1 MIRKAFVTR
10 PPDFAVTTKSIMTLL
25 RSAALVSFIV
35 TALGI
40 GTAGAKD
47 PALSSLTMEHFRD
60 TATVTE
66 NASDGTTIIS
76 TENGY
81 VEHTGLMRMVWHDEF
96 LRGVIDRKTGRRSL
110 QVYAWV
116 IYTGSLRTYETAT
129 YRAANGPR
137 SVPVNQLAKEVV
149 NCPVG
154 DCTYTERIAFPVDE
168 ESMRQIASARVP
180 GNPDKWAYKLVAKSG
195 PEYAGELSS
204 AEIAGFFA
212 KVDKYARRPPVA
224 RESTPAMN
232 GSAPVANADAVNAD
246 AVNAGAVNASLSR
259 DLGIGGMSVDA
270 TEEQPKRAGV
280 LVIAVDRGSVAH
292 KAGIIVGDILYEFDG
307 HLLKTP
313 ADLQAA
319 LAGRTATSTVAI
331 KLYRGTSDA
340 TVNARF

>member
-1 MIRKAFVTR
+1 MNTIALSQESGLILKFH
-10 PPDFAVTTKSIMTLL
+10 I
-25 RSAALVSFIV
+25 AALASFIV

-66 NASDGTTIIS
+66 NPSDGTTIIS

-81 VEHTGLMRMVWHDEF
+81 VEHTGPMRMVWHDEF
-96 LRGVIDRKTGRRSL
+96 LRAVIDRKTGGRSL

-116 IYTGSLRTYETAT
+116 IYSGSLRNYESAN
-129 YRAANGPR
+129 YRTANGPR
-137 SVPVNQLAKEVV
+137 RVPVNQLAKEVV

-154 DCTYTERIAFPVDE
+154 DCTYTERVAFPVDE
-168 ESMRQIASARVP
+168 ESMRQLAAARVP
-180 GNPDKWAYKLVAKSG
+180 GNPDKWSYKLVAKSG
-195 PEYAGELSS
+195 PEYAGEISS
-204 AEIAGFFA
+204 AEIAGFLA
-212 KVDKYARRPPVA
+212 KVDEYANRPPAAQASAPIVNASVPVA
-224 RESTPAMN
+224 NA
-232 GSAPVANADAVNAD
+232 GAPVANGGIAH
-246 AVNAGAVNASLSR
+246 ASLSR

-270 TEEQPKRAGV
+270 TEELPNRAGV
-280 LVIAVDRGSVAH
+280 LITGVERGSVAH

-307 HLLKTP
+307 HRLKTP

-319 LAGRTATSTVAI
+319 LAGRATTSTVAI
-331 KLYRGTSDA
+331 KLYRGTSDT

>member
-1 MIRKAFVTR
+1 VNTIALSQESSLILKFR
-10 PPDFAVTTKSIMTLL
+10 TT
-25 RSAALVSFIV
+25 ALASFIV

-66 NASDGTTIIS
+66 NQGDGTAVIS

-81 VEHTGLMRMVWHDEF
+81 VEHTGPMRMVWHDEF
-96 LRGVIDRKTGRRSL
+96 LRGVIDPKTGAHSL

-116 IYTGSLRTYETAT
+116 IYSGSLRNYQSANFRT
-129 YRAANGPR
+129 ANGPR
-137 SVPVNQLAKEVV
+137 SVPVVQLAREVV

-154 DCTYTERIAFPVDE
+154 DCTYTERVAFPVDE
-168 ESMRQIASARVP
+168 ESMRQLAAARAP
-180 GNPDKWAYKLVAKSG
+180 GNLDEWPFKLVAKSG

-204 AEIAGFFA
+204 AEIAGFLA
-212 KVDKYARRPPVA
+212 KIDEYTNRPPVVRA
-224 RESTPAMN
+224 SAAVADAGVPVVN
-232 GSAPVANADAVNAD
+232 GSTANAT
-246 AVNAGAVNASLSR
+246 LSH
-259 DLGIGGMSVDA
+259 DFGIGGMSVDP
-270 TEEQPKRAGV
+270 TDEQPDRAGV
-280 LVIAVDRGSVAH
+280 LVIGVDRGSVAH

-307 HLLKTP
+307 HRLKTP

-319 LAGRTATSTVAI
+319 LAGRAADSAVAI
-331 KLYRGTSDA
+331 KLYRGTSDT